1 MKELKTYDIAI
12 VGAGPAA
19 CSLALTLQ
27 NSDLSILMLEK
38 GTFPRDK
45 VCGDAVPFEAYKT
58 MKRLGEKYYQR
69 LYDISDKNN
78 IRFNRLITSKKRE
91 LMLEWSQK
99 SFNCKR
105 IVFDNEL
112 YNWVKTDTKAEIIQN
127 TTVKSATYENDIW
140 TVTDTNKN
148 TFNARFLVGAG
159 GANCPVSR
167 RVANMKLDRT
177 QTCGSVRAYFKGISG
192 LENNTNEIYFL
203 DDFGGSGYLWI
214 FPVGDDFYNVGF
226 GALSEVIA
234 EKKVNLR
241 KVFADLVDKN
251 GSLKKRFQNA
261 EMLDKIEGF
270 SIPMG
275 GYKELPISG
284 DGFLLIGDAASLVDP
299 VGGHG
304 IGTGIWSGYIAGQFL
319 EKAFAKA
326 DFSKEKMLTYNQEI
340 SDTIGKRLRKQAKS
354 QKIAMRFPWIVELIA
369 HPWLKGIVKKLV

>member
-1 MKELKTYDIAI
+1 LKTYDIAI

-58 MKRLGEKYYQR
+58 MERLGKKYYER
-69 LYDISDKNN
+69 LYAISDKNN

-105 IVFDNEL
+105 VVFDNEL
-112 YNWVKTDTKAEIIQN
+112 FNWVKTDTKAEIIQN

-148 TFNARFLVGAG
+148 TFKARFLVGAG
-159 GANCPVSR
+159 GANCPISR
-167 RVANMKLDRT
+167 HVAKVKLDRT

-192 LENNTNEIYFL
+192 LEENTNEIYFL
-203 DDFGGSGYLWI
+203 DEFGGSGYLWI
-214 FPVGDDFYNVGF
+214 FPVGDDLYNVGF

-234 EKKVNLR
+234 NKKVNLR
-241 KVFADLVDKN
+241 KVFACLVDKN

-304 IGTGIWSGYIAGQFL
+304 LGTGIWSGFIAGQFL
-319 EKAFAKA
+319 EKAFPKG
-326 DFSKEKMLTYNQEI
+326 DFSKEKMLGYNHEI
-340 SDTIGKRLRKQAKS
+340 SNTIGKRLRKQAKS
-354 QKIAMRFPWIVELIA
+354 QQIAMRFPWIVELIA
-369 HPWLKGIVKKLV
+369 HPWLKKIVNKLA

>member
-1 MKELKTYDIAI
+1 MKTYDIAI

-19 CSLALTLQ
+19 CALVLKLR
-27 NSDLSILMLEK
+27 NSELSILMLEK
-38 GTFPRDK
+38 GGFPRDK
-45 VCGDAVPFEAYKT
+45 VCGDAIPFEAYKT
-58 MKRLGEKYYQR
+58 MERLGADYSER
-69 LYDISDKNN
+69 LYGILDKND
-78 IRFNRLITSKKRE
+78 IRYNRLITSKKRE

-105 IVFDNEL
+105 IVFDNAL
-112 YNWVKTDTKAEIIQN
+112 VDWVKTDTKAEIIQN
-127 TTVKSATYENDIW
+127 TIVKTATYENDIW
-140 TVTDTNKN
+140 TITDKSKN
-148 TFNARFLVGAG
+148 TFKARFLVGAG

-177 QTCGSVRAYFKGISG
+177 QTCGSVRAYFKGVSG
-192 LENNTNEIYFL
+192 LESNTNEIYFL
-203 DDFGGSGYLWI
+203 DEFGGSGYLWI
-214 FPVGDDFYNVGF
+214 FPVGDDIYNVGF

-234 EKKVNLR
+234 KKKVNLR
-241 KVFADLVDKN
+241 KVFSDLVDKN

-284 DGFLLIGDAASLVDP
+284 EGFLLIGDAASLVDP

-319 EKAFAKA
+319 EKAFVKA
-326 DFSKEKMLTYNQEI
+326 DFSKERMLVYNQEI
-340 SDTIGKRLRKQAKS
+340 SNTIGKRLRKQAKS
-354 QKIAMRFPWIVELIA
+354 QQIAMKFPWIVELIA
-369 HPWLKGIVKKLV
+369 HPWLKRIVNKLA